1 MTRWWPDLVALELL
15 TGVDDHGSLSAAARA
30 AGVAQPNAS
39 RMIKQLEHRFG
50 TPLLERRP
58 SGATLTPHGRLITH
72 WARQVL
78 EGAAG
83 LLDVAESLNSERVAQ
98 LTVSASMTVA
108 EHLMPLWLGD
118 FRGEHGEVGL
128 HVNVRNSA
136 VVFDEV
142 SGGACDVGF
151 VETPTVP
158 AGLHSATVARD
169 RLVVVVPP
177 GHPWVRR
184 TTPLSVRELAAT
196 PLVVREQ
203 GSGTRVTLDLALQE
217 YERAAPLLESGSSA
231 AVRTSVLA
239 GVGPAVLSSLAVSD
253 QVRSGEL
260 RVIEVDGLDLD
271 RRLRAV
277 WRPPRQLTGP
287 AADLVTIARRN
298 VRSQAGP
305 GPGPI
310 PSSRAASAIAT

>member
-1 MTRWWPDLVALELL
+1 M
-15 TGVDDHGSLSAAARA
+15 
-30 AGVAQPNAS
+30 
-39 RMIKQLEHRFG
+39 
-50 TPLLERRP
+50 
-58 SGATLTPHGRLITH
+58 
-72 WARQVL
+72 
-78 EGAAG
+78 
-83 LLDVAESLNSERVAQ
+83 AESLSSERSAQ

-118 FRGEHGEVGL
+118 FRGEHVQVGL
-128 HVNVRNSA
+128 HLNVRNSA

-142 SGGACDVGF
+142 SAGACDVGF

-158 AGLHSATVARD
+158 PGLHSATVARD

-177 GHPWVRR
+177 GHPWARR
-184 TTPLSVRELAAT
+184 RTPLSVRELAAT

-260 RVIEVDGLDLD
+260 RVIAVDGLNLD

-277 WRPPRQLTGP
+277 WCPPRQLSGP
-287 AADLVTIARRN
+287 AADLVTIARRKG
-298 VRSQAGP
+298 RGQP